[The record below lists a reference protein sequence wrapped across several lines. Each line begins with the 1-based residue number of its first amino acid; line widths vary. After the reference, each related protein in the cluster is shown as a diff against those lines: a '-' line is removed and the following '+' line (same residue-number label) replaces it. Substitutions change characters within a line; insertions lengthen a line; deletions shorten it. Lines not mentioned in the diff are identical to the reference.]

1 MEASVGNSNSLLIP
15 RIIIT
20 VSIIAI
26 SIISYYFITRT
37 GNVLSVSRSI
47 GKITSN
53 QRTLCSQVINSI
65 AADNIGGKLEGPPLE
80 ESLAKFTKSDTLF
93 FKTDSTLNSHL
104 GKHDLSNEYA
114 ELNNA
119 YDDLLNSISINLGSD
134 STDHFVDLLTA
145 ENNYLQALDKY
156 ASALNNRA
164 TEEARTF
171 KVRETTVLV
180 VSLVLVFLEI
190 IFLFLPAVRKINK
203 QNKEL
208 FIMNNE
214 LKESHKLLQSHLTE
228 IEEKNKVLKKIA
240 HVQSHEIRHPLT
252 SIMALVNLAE
262 EGHAV
267 DEKWLQMMHDASQS
281 LDARI
286 RSIVRESA
294 TDKEVKVVRYDK
306 MVEEI
311 EEFAMVLLD
320 EEGKIESWNKGAE
333 KVLGYKDYEVIG
345 KNFSMFY
352 TEANTKATRTYYLLE
367 QATDKGFIRDEG
379 SHVKKDGSEF
389 YASTLITA
397 IHDDADE
404 IIGFTGIIRPF
415 SDAGKNRR
423 AQKTSA

>member
-1 MEASVGNSNSLLIP
+1 MKAPESTSNTLLFP
-15 RIIIT
+15 RIILT

-26 SIISYYFITRT
+26 SIVSYYFITRT
-37 GNVLSVSRSI
+37 SNVLSVGREINKIASR
-47 GKITSN
+47 
-53 QRTLCSQVINSI
+53 QRTLCSQVVNSI

-80 ESLAKFTKSDTLF
+80 ETLTKFTKGSASF
-93 FKTDSTLNSHL
+93 FKTDSILNLHL
-104 GKHDLSNEYA
+104 GSHNLNNEYA
-114 ELNNA
+114 GLNEA
-119 YDDLLNSISINLGSD
+119 YDALLSSISINLAGN
-134 STDHFVDLLTA
+134 STNYFVELLTA
-145 ENNYLQALDKY
+145 EDNYLQALDKY
-156 ASALNNRA
+156 ASALNIRS

-171 KVRETTVLV
+171 KMRETTVLV
-180 VSLVLVFLEI
+180 VSLVFVFLEI

-208 FIMNNE
+208 SVVNHE

-240 HVQSHEIRHPLT
+240 HIQSHEIRHPLT
-252 SIMALVNLAE
+252 SVMALVSLAE
-262 EGHAV
+262 HGHPIN
-267 DEKWLQMMHDASQS
+267 EKWLQMMHDASQS
-281 LDARI
+281 LDTRI
-286 RSIVRESA
+286 KSIIKESG
-294 TDKEVKVVRYDK
+294 TDKELKVVRYDK

-345 KNFSMFY
+345 KNFSIFF
-352 TEANTKATRTYYLLE
+352 TEANKKATHIYYLLE

-397 IHDDADE
+397 IHDNADE

-415 SDAGKNRR
+415 SDADKSMR
-423 AQKTSA
+423 AQKSSA